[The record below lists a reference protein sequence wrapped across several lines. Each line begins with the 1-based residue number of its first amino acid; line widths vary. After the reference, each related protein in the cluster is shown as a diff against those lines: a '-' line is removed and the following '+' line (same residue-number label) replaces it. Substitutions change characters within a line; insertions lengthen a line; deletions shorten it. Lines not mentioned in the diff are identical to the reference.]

1 MEERFNLQSANWISY
16 VLDRRNQI
24 PDIADP
30 NLVRDTLLVFLGN
43 LIGGLYFHG
52 RSNAKIVEKAI
63 QMRATVRERPRHRY
77 DDIVMDLRDIFS
89 KREWTAVLIPS
100 GFQES
105 HSADHLLTSKI
116 FLSKLS
122 GTIRPTRTSSSN

>member
-30 NLVRDTLLVFLGN
+30 NLVRDTLVVFLGN
-43 LIGGLYFHG
+43 LIDGLYFHDN
-52 RSNAKIVEKAI
+52 SNAKIIEKAVHL
-63 QMRATVRERPRHRY
+63 RNTVRERPHHRY

-89 KREWTAVLIPS
+89 KREWTAILIPS
-100 GFQES
+100 GFPES
-105 HSADHLLTSKI
+105 HPSTNS
-116 FLSKLS
+116 
-122 GTIRPTRTSSSN
+122 